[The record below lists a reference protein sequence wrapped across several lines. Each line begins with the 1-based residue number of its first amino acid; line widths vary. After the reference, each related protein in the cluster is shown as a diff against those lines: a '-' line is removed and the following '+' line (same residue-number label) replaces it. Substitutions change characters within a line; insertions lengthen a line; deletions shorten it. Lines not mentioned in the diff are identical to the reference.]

1 MGPTIL
7 LRQDRDFE
15 KAVKYCFLQV
25 QPQVELSRDNRDG
38 KFTSLSSSLL
48 LLFSSIL
55 RIHFSSLRTATLQE
69 TITANNN

>member
-1 MGPTIL
+1 MGPIIL

-25 QPQVELSRDNRDG
+25 QPHVELSRDNRDR
-38 KFTSLSSSLL
+38 KFISLSSSSL

-55 RIHFSSLRTATLQE
+55 RIYFSLVRTTTLQE